1 MNKENKRQS
10 EQHVLRGVT
19 RKEETKLKGK
29 KKKKNM
35 KNKKTVK

>member
-29 KKKKNM
+29 KKKNM